1 MDKATLR
8 ILVNEDI
15 HFLDESVYENLE
27 NLLKVTL
34 ETNKLFNL
42 TAIKDEEKF
51 RELMI
56 YDSLLPL
63 KYIDFTDKTVLDVGT
78 GAGFPGLVLAL
89 SSKGRYT
96 LLDSTQKK
104 INHINNYIKENNI
117 ENAIGVY
124 ARAEEYAQNNREKFD
139 YVIARA
145 VAELNILSE
154 LCLPFVK
161 VGGSFIALKGD
172 NALEEIARAE
182 KAIEKLGGKII
193 RKEFD
198 ELPES
203 KEKRYLIEIKKV
215 KETPKK
221 YPRSYSEIK
230 SKPIK

>member
-124 ARAEEYAQNNREKFD
+124 ARAEEYAQNNKEKFD

-172 NALEEIARAE
+172 NALQEIARAE

>member
-124 ARAEEYAQNNREKFD
+124 ARAEEYAQNNKEKFD

-161 VGGSFIALKGD
+161 VGGLFIALKGD
-172 NALEEIARAE
+172 NALQEITRAE